1 MTKYEFSKEYKIL
14 IILFL
19 FLVSTA
25 SIPPYDSYRHAII
38 PFFAVY
44 TWYQILSTPY
54 KVIFSESNFI
64 IFQFFLKTKVLN
76 PSDITKIEDSM
87 FGYKILHKDG
97 SLKVSTLMYD
107 AYGLKRAIESANI
120 DIETEDLQLSK
131 IQELEKR
138 NPLIMFAY
146 VLMFSV
152 LSIFIRFFLFTR

>member
-1 MTKYEFSKEYKIL
+1 
-14 IILFL
+14 
-19 FLVSTA
+19 
-25 SIPPYDSYRHAII
+25 
-38 PFFAVY
+38 
-44 TWYQILSTPY
+44 
-54 KVIFSESNFI
+54 
-64 IFQFFLKTKVLN
+64 
-76 PSDITKIEDSM
+76 M

-97 SLKVSTLMYD
+97 SLKVSTLMND